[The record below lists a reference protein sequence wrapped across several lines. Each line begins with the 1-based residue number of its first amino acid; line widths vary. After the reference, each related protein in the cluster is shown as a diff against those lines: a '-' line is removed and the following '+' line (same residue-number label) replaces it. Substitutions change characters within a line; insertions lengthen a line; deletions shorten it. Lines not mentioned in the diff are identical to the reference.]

1 MREVVEDV
9 RRIAQSSE
17 QNERWSATA
26 PIEHFDPHIRRD
38 GDERNLVPRRVRAR
52 VNRRHVVGGA
62 KKHNDCDQTDK
73 RTRRIERSQTAAL
86 HSNRLAEVLDRR
98 AQLARSAGPRLPFRD
113 LLTHETARSFDQP
126 KPVASEPHPG
136 RLPRRPP

>member
-17 QNERWSATA
+17 QNERWSPTA

-86 HSNRLAEVLDRR
+86 HSNTHEPRGGANGRSCFLVIATCS
-98 AQLARSAGPRLPFRD
+98 ARSWVPPRAT
-113 LLTHETARSFDQP
+113 THGSSSSSF
-126 KPVASEPHPG
+126 
-136 RLPRRPP
+136 